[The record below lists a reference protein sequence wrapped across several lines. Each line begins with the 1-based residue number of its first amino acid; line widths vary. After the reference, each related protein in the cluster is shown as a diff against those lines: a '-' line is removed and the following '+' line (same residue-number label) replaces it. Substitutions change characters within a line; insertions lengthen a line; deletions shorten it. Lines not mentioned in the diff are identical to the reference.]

1 MHPWVLL
8 SVFCASVGPSVNSRQ
23 ISVHLRVLPS
33 TVCAEAEPSVSI
45 RQLSVCPR
53 DLRSTFRAAAG
64 HSVNFR
70 QLFEDPWDLPLSSVN
85 FSCIRGTFQ
94 KVPYGRWTV
103 CHLHQLFVW
112 SRDLPS
118 TLRTIMGPSVS
129 FPYVRGTFCQLS
141 IRPRDIPSSFVN
153 FSCVRV
159 IILQYSVHQR
169 NLPSTSDNFRC
180 IHGTCRQLFVHHFE
194 FPSYFRASTGH
205 SVNFHDIFV
214 CPRNLP

>member
-1 MHPWVLL
+1 M
-8 SVFCASVGPSVNSRQ
+8 GPSINFHH
-23 ISVHLRVLPS
+23 ITVHLRVLPS
-33 TVCAEAEPSVSI
+33 TVCAEVGPSVSI
-45 RQLSVCPR
+45 CQLSVCPR

-141 IRPRDIPSSFVN
+141 IRLRDIPSNFVN
-153 FSCVRV
+153 FLCIRV

-169 NLPSTSDNFRC
+169 KLPSTSDNFWW
-180 IHGTCRQLFVHHFE
+180 IHETCRQLSVHRFE
-194 FPSYFRASTGH
+194 LPSYFNASAGH
-205 SVNFHDIFV
+205 FVNFYDIFV
-214 CPRNLP
+214 YPRKLP